1 MLNVVSRPTNDG
13 LVDVYSTQCRFRLVD
28 SLLITPQIARNLS
41 PPRENGK
48 TKMDQSNASTVSPFS
63 QSNQS
68 FFRSNAARAC
78 LLTHG
83 VVGWCVGIILEGI
96 HSQFAQFGWIQGGF
110 DIFVEF
116 QAGGIDFLHELSEV
130 IELRTK
136 SRQNPKKFFLHD
148 FYFLRPHSD
157 SINRGLQRELFP
169 CSSQGKG
176 AMLCCKRQKISGSEC
191 TFGKVDAKLALRT
204 RTFRRHRLTD
214 ILLLPPS
221 VRASADLSAS
231 TKCNRWTWQL
241 NSLARATLRQANQRQ
256 AQLN

>member
-157 SINRGLQRELFP
+157 SINRGLQRASEV
-169 CSSQGKG
+169 
-176 AMLCCKRQKISGSEC
+176 LCLSFLPSKKSKISRC
-191 TFGKVDAKLALRT
+191 AKIKGLRAPC
-204 RTFRRHRLTD
+204 RKLRNRGLQRAPEGAWRH
-214 ILLLPPS
+214 S
-221 VRASADLSAS
+221 VVLG
-231 TKCNRWTWQL
+231 L
-241 NSLARATLRQANQRQ
+241 
-256 AQLN
+256 